1 MDGSLLSA
9 YVNELEALRV
19 HGREFAREYPDIASR
34 LDIGPQRSRD
44 PHAERVIESTA
55 FLAGRIRLM
64 IEENAAEVPAAMLAV
79 LAPTLV
85 EPVPSLAT
93 IELVGGSESQAV
105 PRGTRFDFYSG
116 GQAMVCMT
124 TTMDTVAYPGT
135 VTVKRIEGTNH
146 ADGLSLKFST
156 RPTGRVVFCVGN
168 DELSAAGLIDAL
180 DNDLASIEYVP
191 PDGDPVPL
199 PPTRIVFHGFPNNE
213 AALPVYPNVHPAY
226 RVVGEFLA
234 FPEKF
239 RFVSIRGMRYQA
251 NSEIRFYF
259 KQPLPFEGQLPRD
272 LISVNKVPAIN
283 MWPSTATPFDIVGR
297 ELEYPVRVDALRY
310 RTVECHAVRHVE
322 MFDPNGGK
330 PQRIDPI
337 VGHGE
342 VLGTQVRWGTR
353 RSLSRAGGEIMMY
366 FRGLDYR
373 QIGQQRFLV
382 APHVYASNR
391 DIAQRVRAGARL
403 TPTESL
409 ADWRGRLV
417 GAPSSYMPAIAS
429 KGSIEGLIS
438 YVRSSASSLILQGGD
453 GLLRDYLRS
462 YPGGASAGWIDGLK
476 AVDFEAVASGGG
488 GSRPE
493 AGVSINVTYDGER
506 YRATSR
512 AMVRRV
518 LGGLFDSQRG
528 INRVEE
534 VVVNTT

>member
-1 MDGSLLSA
+1 MDASLLSA
-9 YVNELEALRV
+9 YVGELEALRV

-93 IELVGGSESQAV
+93 IELVGGTEAHAV

-116 GQAMVCMT
+116 GQALVCMS
-124 TTMDTVAYPGT
+124 TTMDTAAYPGS
-135 VTVKRIEGTNH
+135 VTVRRVEGGGRY
-146 ADGLSLKFST
+146 ADGLSVKFSV
-156 RPTGRVVFCVGN
+156 RPSGRVVFCVGN
-168 DELSAAGLIDAL
+168 DELSAASLLDAL
-180 DNDLASIEYVP
+180 ERDLAGIAYVP
-191 PDGDPVPL
+191 PEGSPVPL
-199 PPTRIVFHGFPNNE
+199 PISRVAFHGFSNAE
-213 AALPVYPNVHPAY
+213 AALPVYPGVHPAY

-239 RFVSIRGMRYQA
+239 RFISIRGMRYQA
-251 NSEIRFYF
+251 NSELRFYF
-259 KQPLPFEGQLPRD
+259 KRPLPFEGQLPRD
-272 LISVNKVPAIN
+272 LLSVNKVPAIN
-283 MWPSTATPFDIVGR
+283 LWASTATPFDIVGR

-310 RTVECHAVRHVE
+310 RTVECHGVRHVE
-322 MFDPNGGK
+322 MFDPGGGK
-330 PQRIDPI
+330 PERIDPI
-337 VGHGE
+337 IGHGE
-342 VLGTQVRWGTR
+342 VLGTPVRWGTR
-353 RSLSRAGGEIMMY
+353 RGFSRAGGEIMMY
-366 FRGLDYR
+366 FRGLDYW
-373 QIGQQRFLV
+373 QIGQKRFLV

-409 ADWRGRLV
+409 ADWRARLV
-417 GAPSSYMPAIAS
+417 SAPSAYIPAIS
-429 KGSIEGLIS
+429 SRGSLEGLIS
-438 YVRSSASSLILQGGD
+438 YVRSSVSRLVSQGGE

-462 YPGGASAGWIDGLK
+462 FPGGANAGWIDGIKGL
-476 AVDFEAVASGGG
+476 DFEAVASASGR
-488 GSRPE
+488 RPE
-493 AGVSINVTYDGER
+493 AGVSINITYDGER
-506 YRATSR
+506 YRATSA

-528 INRVEE
+528 INRTEE
-534 VVVNTT
+534 VVIRTA